1 MPVPESFDDPGGSD
15 IDEHRPVIRRVT
27 GLEHPHHLHFERIH
41 AGQVKRVLRRG
52 YECVAGAKAE
62 LVRHRSAQDALPQD
76 GQHTPGGDLKAAEAH
91 VIQRGADNRKASR
104 RVPVVNGNGESKTS
118 LVNAVS
124 FAHGDGLGRL

>member
-1 MPVPESFDDPGGSD
+1 MTRFEY
-15 IDEHRPVIRRVT
+15 
-27 GLEHPHHLHFERIH
+27 PHHLHFERVC

-62 LVRHRSAQDALPQD
+62 LVRYRRAQDALAQN
-76 GQHTPGGDLKAAEAH
+76 GQHAPGGDLKAAEIH

-104 RVPVVNGNGESKTS
+104 RVPVVNGNGKSEAS